1 MVNVK
6 TFVATLKVL
15 AQDIV
20 AVVFFLPVKKVQSK
34 KHQGINLSLVFF
46 NDSVSPLLLRGQ
58 VSYGTGSILLPCKV
72 TFYKGLTSL
81 VW

>member
-1 MVNVK
+1 M
-6 TFVATLKVL
+6 LKPL
-15 AQDIV
+15 LQLWKYLLKILKQLF
-20 AVVFFLPVKKVQSK
+20 FFLPVKKVQSK